1 MMAINST
8 QDLSSSVGRF
18 YLPLNRTAQ
27 DDPVFSLPYI
37 DEADGG
43 REALCAIFLVSDANY
58 DINGY
63 RICAVGSFKRAWG
76 WDDADSRCR
85 EQCLYMYKGTYIYIY
100 IQIHRCSL
108 SLSLSVCL
116 SPSLSCIRGHTHTH
130 SHTQPADGKGRLTGV
145 CCLPQVWP
153 SASASRVST
162 RRCHTL
168 NGYSWWGW

>member
-1 MMAINST
+1 MLCFQRGIMMAINST

-63 RICAVGSFKRAWG
+63 RICTVGSFKRAWG
-76 WDDADSRCR
+76 GVMLTA
-85 EQCLYMYKGTYIYIY
+85 YVVNNTYTCIEALRYTNT
-100 IQIHRCSL
+100 QMQSL
-108 SLSLSVCL
+108 SHSLSVCL
-116 SPSLSCIRGHTHTH
+116 SPSLSCARRHTHTHTH
-130 SHTQPADGKGRLTGV
+130 SLRMVTIGRLTGV
-145 CCLPQVWP
+145 CCLPQV
-153 SASASRVST
+153 
-162 RRCHTL
+162 
-168 NGYSWWGW
+168 